1 MKAHNGHLKTTLMKI
16 EKNKIV
22 FIAVLAIVFIFLI
35 SYSVMVMGD
44 GENENSNL
52 EQTLIPDLEENQKE
66 YDSKLDA
73 LNDLKEVR
81 ENNAPSIYDE
91 KLIDSLGYY
100 DPDLPERE
108 RKRIVDSIYNAGKIQ
123 YSDKKYQN
131 FGQKKVEKKQ
141 PIEIDSSERIRE
153 LKIQAKE
160 LGLEHQLFFAAA
172 PKPSEFSIVGNT
184 DTTIYVVIDGDQI
197 VKANTR
203 LRMRLTKAA
212 TINSKP
218 MPKNTL
224 VFGFISFQPNRAL
237 IEIENINHHP
247 TKLKAFDLQDGSEG
261 IYVENNF
268 RAEATNE
275 VLDDI
280 IGDINI
286 PTVPQIGGITK
297 VLRRSN
303 RNVKVTVLNNYKL
316 ILKPKL

>member
-1 MKAHNGHLKTTLMKI
+1 MNNK
-16 EKNKIV
+16 KNKIV
-22 FIAVLAIVFIFLI
+22 FAAVLAIILIFLI
-35 SYSVMVMGD
+35 SYSVMIMGND
-44 GENENSNL
+44 DNDSNNL

-91 KLIDSLGYY
+91 KLIDSMGYY

-108 RKRIVDSIYNAGKIQ
+108 KKRIVDSIYNAGKIQ
-123 YSDKKYQN
+123 YSENRYSN
-131 FGQKKVEKKQ
+131 FGRNKVENKQ
-141 PIEIDSSERIRE
+141 PVEIDSAEIIRE
-153 LKIQAKE
+153 QKIQAKE

-172 PKPSEFSIVGNT
+172 PKPNAFSIIGNT
-184 DTTIYVVIDGDQI
+184 DAIIYVVVDGDQV

-212 TINSKP
+212 TINGKK

-237 IEIENINHHP
+237 IEIENIKHHP

-261 IYVENNF
+261 IYVETNF

-275 VLDDI
+275 VLDDV

-286 PTVPQIGGITK
+286 PTVPQVSGITK
-297 VLRRSN
+297 VLRRRN
-303 RNVKVTVLNNYKL
+303 RNLKVTVLNNYKL

>member
-1 MKAHNGHLKTTLMKI
+1 MKI

-44 GENENSNL
+44 DDNENDNL

-108 RKRIVDSIYNAGKIQ
+108 KKRIVDSIYNAGKIQ
-123 YSDKKYQN
+123 YSEKRYQN

-141 PIEIDSSERIRE
+141 HVEIDSSEILRE
-153 LKIQAKE
+153 LKIKAKE
-160 LGLEHQLFFAAA
+160 LGLEHQLFFAAV
-172 PKPSEFSIVGNT
+172 PKPNELAIIGNT
-184 DTTIYVVIDGDQI
+184 DATIYVIVDGDQV

-212 TINSKP
+212 TINGKL
-218 MPKNTL
+218 MKKNTP

-237 IEIENINHHP
+237 IEIENIKHHP

-268 RAEATNE
+268 RAEATSE
-275 VLDDI
+275 VLDDV

-286 PTVPQIGGITK
+286 PTVPQVGGITK

>member
-1 MKAHNGHLKTTLMKI
+1 MKI

-35 SYSVMVMGD
+35 SYSVMVMGND
-44 GENENSNL
+44 DNENDNL
-52 EQTLIPDLEENQKE
+52 EQTLVPDLEENQKE

-73 LNDLKEVR
+73 LNDLKVVR

-91 KLIDSLGYY
+91 KLIDSMGYY

-108 RKRIVDSIYNAGKIQ
+108 KKRIVDSIYNAGKIQ
-123 YSDKKYQN
+123 YSEERYAN
-131 FGQKKVEKKQ
+131 YGQKKVKKIQ
-141 PIEIDSSERIRE
+141 PVEIDSAEILRD
-153 LKIQAKE
+153 LKIEAKE

-172 PKPSEFSIVGNT
+172 PKPNELSIIGNT
-184 DTTIYVVIDGDQI
+184 DATIYVVVDGDQV

-212 TINSKP
+212 TINGKL
-218 MPKNTL
+218 MKKNTP

-237 IEIENINHHP
+237 IEIENIKHHP

-268 RAEATNE
+268 RAEATSE
-275 VLDDI
+275 VLDDV

-286 PTVPQIGGITK
+286 PTVPQVGGITK

>member
-1 MKAHNGHLKTTLMKI
+1 MKV

-22 FIAVLAIVFIFLI
+22 FIAVLAIVVIFLI
-35 SYSVMVMGD
+35 SYSVMVMGND
-44 GENENSNL
+44 DNENDNL

-91 KLIDSLGYY
+91 KLIDSMGYY

-108 RKRIVDSIYNAGKIQ
+108 KKRIVDSIYDAGKIQ
-123 YSDKKYQN
+123 YSEKRYQN
-131 FGQKKVEKKQ
+131 FGQTKVEKKQ
-141 PIEIDSSERIRE
+141 PVEIDSTEILRE

-172 PKPSEFSIVGNT
+172 PKPNDISINGNT
-184 DTTIYVVIDGDQI
+184 DATIYVVVDGDQI

-203 LRMRLTKAA
+203 LRMRLTRAA
-212 TINSKP
+212 TINGKL
-218 MPKNTL
+218 MKKNTP
-224 VFGFISFQPNRAL
+224 VFGFISFQPNRTL
-237 IEIENINHHP
+237 IEIENIKHHP

-286 PTVPQIGGITK
+286 PTVPQVGGITK
-297 VLRRSN
+297 VLKRSN

>member
-1 MKAHNGHLKTTLMKI
+1 MKI

-22 FIAVLAIVFIFLI
+22 FVAVLATVFIFLI
-35 SYSVMVMGD
+35 SYSALVMGD
-44 GENENSNL
+44 DESKTDNL

-66 YDSKLDA
+66 YNSKLEA
-73 LNDLKEVR
+73 INDLKEVR

-91 KLIDSLGYY
+91 KLIDSLGFY

-108 RKRIVDSIYNAGKIQ
+108 KEQIVDSIYKTGKIK
-123 YSDKKYQN
+123 YSEKRYKN
-131 FGQKKVEKKQ
+131 LGQKKIVQIDSQK
-141 PIEIDSSERIRE
+141 IDSSDIKRE
-153 LKIQAKE
+153 QKIEAKE
-160 LGLEHQLFFAAA
+160 LGLEHQLFFASA
-172 PKPSEFSIVGNT
+172 PKENEYSIIDNTDKTIFVIVDGKQIVGP
-184 DTTIYVVIDGDQI
+184 
-197 VKANTR
+197 NTR
-203 LRMRLTKAA
+203 LRMRLTKTAKISGKQIA
-212 TINSKP
+212 
-218 MPKNTL
+218 KNTVL
-224 VFGFISFQPNRAL
+224 FGFINFQPNRAL

-275 VLDDI
+275 VLDDVV
-280 IGDINI
+280 GDINI

-297 VLRRSN
+297 VLRRRN

>member
-1 MKAHNGHLKTTLMKI
+1 MKI
-16 EKNKIV
+16 QKNKIV
-22 FIAVLAIVFIFLI
+22 FASVIAIVFIFII
-35 SYSVMVMGD
+35 SYSIMIMGD
-44 GENENSNL
+44 DENENDNL

-66 YDSKLDA
+66 YDSKLEA
-73 LNDLKEVR
+73 INDLKEVR

-91 KLIDSLGYY
+91 KLIDSMGYY

-108 RKRIVDSIYNAGKIQ
+108 KKRIVDSIYNAGKIQ
-123 YSDKKYQN
+123 YSEKKYQN
-131 FGQKKVEKKQ
+131 FGQKKIERKQ
-141 PIEIDSSERIRE
+141 PIEIDSSEIKRE
-153 LKIQAKE
+153 LKIEAKE

-172 PKPSEFSIVGNT
+172 PKPNELSIIGNT
-184 DTTIYVVIDGDQI
+184 DATIHVVVDGDQVI
-197 VKANTR
+197 KANTR

-212 TINSKP
+212 TINGKVI
-218 MPKNTL
+218 PKNTPL
-224 VFGFISFQPNRAL
+224 FGFISFQPNRAL
-237 IEIENINHHP
+237 IKIENIRHHP

-275 VLDDI
+275 VLDDV

-286 PTVPQIGGITK
+286 PTVPQVGGITK